1 MAATKT
7 GSTGAKTRASG
18 TRVNSFRTVGKRQSS
33 AHADGRAG
41 RGVPRARRHLRVRK
55 RVTGAPVR
63 PRLVVTR
70 SSRHTFAQL
79 IDDVAGHTLASA
91 STLDESIKSSAGDK
105 KAKARQVGEL
115 LARRAAEAGV
125 SAAVFDRAGYKYHGR
140 VAALADGAREG
151 GLSF

>member
-7 GSTGAKTRASG
+7 GSTGAKTRGSG
-18 TRVNSFRTVGKRQSS
+18 TRVNSCRTVGKRQSS

-79 IDDVAGHTLASA
+79 IDDVAGHPLASA

-105 KAKARQVGEL
+105 KAKARQ
-115 LARRAAEAGV
+115 
-125 SAAVFDRAGYKYHGR
+125 
-140 VAALADGAREG
+140 
-151 GLSF
+151 

>member
-1 MAATKT
+1 MAGTQIRTARRT
-7 GSTGAKTRASG
+7 GGPR
-18 TRVNSFRTVGKRQSS
+18 
-33 AHADGRAG
+33 ADGRRG
-41 RGVPRARRHLRVRK
+41 RTASRARRHLRVRK
-55 RVTGAPVR
+55 QVTGAAVR

-70 SSRHTFAQL
+70 SARHIFAQL

-91 STLDESIKSSAGDK
+91 SSLDESIRGTDADK

-125 SAAVFDRAGYKYHGR
+125 TAAVFDRAGYRYHGR

-151 GLSF
+151 GLAF